1 MSVAGSFNGDI
12 VVNGAARISGDIT
25 PLRAR
30 ASILAQA
37 DLQEFVIPWS
47 WWRQHDAFATP
58 LAAAAAADDLGL
70 VGGAFGTDHPT
81 IQTGDLKNAGATT
94 RYARA
99 VIPLPWEYVSGQT
112 VTLRF
117 HAGMITTVA
126 STSATLDLVAYESDG
141 ELGLSADLCAT
152 DAKNINSLTFADFD
166 FSITPTGLVAGDEL
180 DVRIAIAINDAET
193 GTAVIGCIG
202 KASLLCDVR

>member
-1 MSVAGSFNGDI
+1 MSVAGTFNGD
-12 VVNGAARISGDIT
+12 VVINGSARISGDIT

-30 ASILAQA
+30 ASVLAQA
-37 DLQEFVIPWS
+37 DLQPFVIPWT
-47 WWRQHDAFATP
+47 WWRQHDSFATP
-58 LAAAAAADDLGL
+58 LAAAAANDDLGL

-99 VIPLPWEYVSGQT
+99 VIPLPWSYVDGQT

-117 HAGMITTVA
+117 HAGMVTTVA
-126 STSATLDLVAYESDG
+126 SVSGTLDVVAYKSDG
-141 ELGLSADLCAT
+141 ELGLSADLCTTSAV
-152 DAKNINSLTFADFD
+152 DINSLTFADFD
-166 FSITPTGLVAGDEL
+166 FSITPTALVAGDEL
-180 DVRIAIAINDAET
+180 DVRIAIAVNDSAT

-202 KASLLCDVR
+202 KATLLCDVR